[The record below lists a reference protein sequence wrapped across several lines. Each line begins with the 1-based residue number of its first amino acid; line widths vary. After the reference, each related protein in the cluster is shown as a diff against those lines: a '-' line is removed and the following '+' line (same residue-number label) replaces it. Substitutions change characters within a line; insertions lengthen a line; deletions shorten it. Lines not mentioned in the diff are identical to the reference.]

1 MKTIYYYYYL
11 FYSKKLNED
20 SPHRTTLLSLS
31 ASEGFLISGMIQLFF
46 ARFYCISIGK
56 WVMLSICVLMIL
68 LNYLYFDKSG
78 LAKEIIKIKPLLLKS
93 PKISVVMTILF
104 FIISV
109 SIIFWGP
116 ICVKELLS
124 NCNS

>member
-11 FYSKKLNED
+11 FYSKKLNEN

-31 ASEGFLISGMIQLFF
+31 ACEGFLISGIIQLFF
-46 ARFYCISIGK
+46 AHFYCVSIGK
-56 WVMLSICVLMIL
+56 WVMLSICVIMIL

-104 FIISV
+104 FMLSI

>member
-31 ASEGFLISGMIQLFF
+31 ACEGFFISGMIQLFF

-56 WVMLSICVLMIL
+56 WVMLSICILIIL

-78 LAKEIIKIKPLLLKS
+78 LAKEIIKIKPLLFKS
-93 PKISVVMTILF
+93 PKISIVTTILF

-116 ICVKELLS
+116 ICVKELLN
-124 NCNS
+124 NCIS

>member
-11 FYSKKLNED
+11 FYSKKLNEN

-31 ASEGFLISGMIQLFF
+31 ACEGFLISGIIQLFF
-46 ARFYCISIGK
+46 AHFYCVSIGK
-56 WVMLSICVLMIL
+56 WVMLSICVIMIL
-68 LNYLYFDKSG
+68 LNYLYFEKSG

-104 FIISV
+104 FMLSI

-116 ICVKELLS
+116 ICVKELLN